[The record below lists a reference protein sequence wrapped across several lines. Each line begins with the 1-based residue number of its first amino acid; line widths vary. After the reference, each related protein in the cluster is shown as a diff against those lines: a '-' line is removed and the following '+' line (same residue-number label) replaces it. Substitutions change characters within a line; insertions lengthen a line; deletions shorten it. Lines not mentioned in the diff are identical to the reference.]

1 MKEGNVVV
9 FLIIVQL
16 TSLIDIIHHHFRSHL
31 VRVFYLL
38 TVNSFWFKFFWFF
51 VEVEN
56 IFKAFAAA
64 PEVNYISVFYQ
75 LFRFGLI

>member
-38 TVNSFWFKFFWFF
+38 TVICFF

-64 PEVNYISVFYQ
+64 PEVNYISGSYQ